1 MQGKY
6 KFFDVHFFL
15 SSAVSN
21 LVAPVKRRGIF
32 QGRIYGFKCNKKF
45 SGMLMVR
52 NGMNGG
58 ENVDEYLIDASI
70 TSLIEGLADE
80 CTRIERA

>member
-1 MQGKY
+1 
-6 KFFDVHFFL
+6 
-15 SSAVSN
+15 
-21 LVAPVKRRGIF
+21 
-32 QGRIYGFKCNKKF
+32 
-45 SGMLMVR
+45 MLMVR